1 MKSYQVVNYASE
13 NRFIIGELPPPI
25 QVQKEVIFIKEILA
39 FLSSVMAGIVANTI
53 CKWLDR
59 GKK

>member
-1 MKSYQVVNYASE
+1 MKA
-13 NRFIIGELPPPI
+13 F
-25 QVQKEVIFIKEILA
+25 FA
-39 FLSSVMAGIVANTI
+39 FLSSVVAGIVANTI